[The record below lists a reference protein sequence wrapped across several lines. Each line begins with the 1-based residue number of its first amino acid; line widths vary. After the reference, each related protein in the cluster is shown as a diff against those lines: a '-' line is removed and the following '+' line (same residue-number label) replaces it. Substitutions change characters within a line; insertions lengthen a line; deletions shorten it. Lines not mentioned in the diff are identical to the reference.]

1 MELLYDKYALR
12 KDLTENKL
20 IKFGFHHGKT
30 YRTYVYKDILQ
41 LIIEV
46 DLDNGD
52 WWYQVRN
59 TSTDTFY
66 PSYYNRTYGV
76 DFMIS
81 DVDNNIEKVM
91 KQLVRAEIFKKKK
104 KKGKKK

>member
-1 MELLYDKYALR
+1 MELLYSKYALR

-46 DLDNGD
+46 DFRQ
-52 WWYQVRN
+52 W
-59 TSTDTFY
+59 
-66 PSYYNRTYGV
+66 
-76 DFMIS
+76 
-81 DVDNNIEKVM
+81 
-91 KQLVRAEIFKKKK
+91 
-104 KKGKKK
+104 